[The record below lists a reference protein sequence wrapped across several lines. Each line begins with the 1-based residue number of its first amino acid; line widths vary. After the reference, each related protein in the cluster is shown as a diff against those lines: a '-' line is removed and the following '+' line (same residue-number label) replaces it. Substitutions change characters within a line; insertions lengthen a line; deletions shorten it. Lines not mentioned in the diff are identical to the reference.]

1 MTAARIDELVS
12 RTMVA
17 GEIVRDTFRVEMDC
31 FGGDKSKSVGDAEER
46 EAIDGILRAIGAWI
60 AKNRRYLTVYKNVM
74 HGTGMA
80 KTLSITVS
88 NSPPDG
94 PPQKWLV
101 SEWESLDSAVK
112 ATSAENF
119 ALKEELGRLK
129 ADFEGSE
136 RVQAILESRLREE
149 ASRSWWSVLWGR
161 R

>member
-1 MTAARIDELVS
+1 
-12 RTMVA
+12 MVA
-17 GEIVRDTFRVEMDC
+17 GEIIRDTFRVKLDC
-31 FGGDKSKSVGDAEER
+31 FGNNTLKAARDAEEQ
-46 EAIDGILRAIGAWI
+46 EAVVGILRAIGAWI
-60 AKNRRYLTVYKNVM
+60 ANNKRCLTTYENVM

-88 NSPPDG
+88 NSPPEG

-112 ATSAENF
+112 ATAAENF

-129 ADFEGSE
+129 ADFAGSE
-136 RVQAILESRLREE
+136 RVRTILEERLREE
-149 ASRSWWSVLWGR
+149 TARSWWNVLWGR

>member
-1 MTAARIDELVS
+1 MTGRTDELVS

-17 GEIVRDTFRVEMDC
+17 GEIIRDTFRVKLDC
-31 FGGDKSKSVGDAEER
+31 FGGDKPKQIGDLEEQ
-46 EAIDGILRAIGAWI
+46 EAVAGILRAIGAWI
-60 AKNRRYLTVYKNVM
+60 AKNKRCLTVYENVM

-112 ATSAENF
+112 ATAAENF
-119 ALKEELGRLK
+119 ALKERVGALQ
-129 ADFEGSE
+129 ADFAQSE
-136 RVQAILESRLREE
+136 RVRSILETRLREE
-149 ASRSWWSVLWGR
+149 TARSWWSVLWGR
-161 R
+161 K